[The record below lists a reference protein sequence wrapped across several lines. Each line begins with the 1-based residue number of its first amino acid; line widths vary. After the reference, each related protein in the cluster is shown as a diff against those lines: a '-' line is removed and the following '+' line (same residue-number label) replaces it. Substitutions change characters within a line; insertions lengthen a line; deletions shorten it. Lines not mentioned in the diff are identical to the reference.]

1 MKELIKKFG
10 TERVFNAIYELFVD
24 GIEDEIIRDIPMSD
38 ILDYITYSRDFRRF
52 IEERK
57 K

>member
-52 IEERK
+52 IVERK